1 MLLTHSDTLPTHCD
15 TRSSTL
21 TRAVTDEEAARFHR
35 DGVVMLPGLLGPD
48 GIARLREL
56 VDEELQASWRVRHP
70 GAPAPAAGRF
80 FNDGFLWRRHDLIRE
95 LCLSSLLPP
104 SAARLMGSPT
114 ARLLMDEVF
123 VKEPGTQLPVPWHTD
138 VSYWPMAGRQM
149 LSFWIALD
157 QVNAESGA
165 VQFRAGSFTSAE
177 IHRPTS
183 FLDRSEHGLPTAA
196 TSPGTIVSWNMAPGD
211 AVAFHAYTL
220 HYSPPNSTADRRRRA
235 WSVRYAGAD
244 VRYDPREGTSAMMTV
259 DGLAAGAELPDD
271 LYPVAWRLPAE
282 RIASHEFAEC

>member
-1 MLLTHSDTLPTHCD
+1 MPL
-15 TRSSTL
+15 TRSEVRPSTL
-21 TRAVTDEEAARFHR
+21 TRAVTDEEITRFR
-35 DGVVMLPGLLGPD
+35 DDGVVMLPGMLAPRATERLG
-48 GIARLREL
+48 EL
-56 VDEELQASWRVRHP
+56 VDEELRASWHARHP
-70 GAPAPAAGRF
+70 GAPIPAARRF
-80 FNDGFLWRRHDLIRE
+80 YNDGFLWRRHEMIRE

-138 VSYWPMAGRQM
+138 MSYWPMSGRQA

-157 QVNAESGA
+157 QVDAGNGA
-165 VQFRAGSFTSAE
+165 VQFLAGSFESAG

-183 FLDRSEHGLPTAA
+183 FLDRSEQGLPAAA
-196 TSPGTIVSWNMAPGD
+196 TSAGALVSWTMAPGD

-220 HYSPPNSTADRRRRA
+220 HHSPPNGTADRRRRA

-244 VRYDPREGTSAMMTV
+244 VRYDPREGTSTMMTV
-259 DGLAAGAELPDD
+259 DGLVADAELPDHV
-271 LYPVAWRLPAE
+271 YPVAWHGGVTGTMAMGT
-282 RIASHEFAEC
+282 